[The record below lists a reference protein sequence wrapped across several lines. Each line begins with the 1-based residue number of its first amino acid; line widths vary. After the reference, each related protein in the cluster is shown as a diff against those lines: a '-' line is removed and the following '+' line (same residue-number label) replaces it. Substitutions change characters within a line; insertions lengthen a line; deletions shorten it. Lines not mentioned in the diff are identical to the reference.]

1 MTQPDSHAQ
10 APVPRDASDAFERA
24 RHTADQASFVL
35 RLFVSGMTSNSLR
48 AVENTRKICE
58 EHLEGRYQL
67 EIIDI
72 YQQPVLAKK
81 HQIVAVPTLVKEAPQ
96 PVRKFIGDMSQT
108 EQILQ
113 GLDIR
118 PRGDR

>member
-1 MTQPDSHAQ
+1 MTELDSHAQ
-10 APVPRDASDAFERA
+10 APVSQDGSDTFQRA
-24 RHTADQASFVL
+24 RYTADQARFVL

-58 EHLEGRYQL
+58 EHLAGRYQL

-72 YQQPVLAKK
+72 YQQPALAKQ
-81 HQIVAVPTLVKEAPQ
+81 HQIVAVPTLLKEAPQ

-118 PRGDR
+118 TKR